1 MIAIV
6 GSSKARVHDAE
17 FPAKSAVFPKSND
30 YLEVF
35 EDLESTQITIFP
47 KNAPI
52 PLARTSE

>member
-6 GSSKARVHDAE
+6 GSSKVRVHDAE

-30 YLEVF
+30 YLEVV

-52 PLARTSE
+52 PLA